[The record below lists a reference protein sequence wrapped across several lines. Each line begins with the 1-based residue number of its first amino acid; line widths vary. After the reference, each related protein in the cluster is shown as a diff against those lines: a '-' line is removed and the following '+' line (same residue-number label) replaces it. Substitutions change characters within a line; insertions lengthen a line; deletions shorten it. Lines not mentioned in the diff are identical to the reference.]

1 MNKEQMELSF
11 NAAQNLSPVARPPRR
26 LSRARWWFDQMHA
39 VVDHAFDWSSAP
51 APRPEQIYLTLARG
65 R

>member
-1 MNKEQMELSF
+1 MNKEQLELGF
-11 NAAQNLSPVARPPRR
+11 NAAQNLPLPARPPRR
-26 LSRARWWFDQMHA
+26 LTRARWWFEQMHS
-39 VVDHAFDWSSAP
+39 VVDRAFDWSAAP